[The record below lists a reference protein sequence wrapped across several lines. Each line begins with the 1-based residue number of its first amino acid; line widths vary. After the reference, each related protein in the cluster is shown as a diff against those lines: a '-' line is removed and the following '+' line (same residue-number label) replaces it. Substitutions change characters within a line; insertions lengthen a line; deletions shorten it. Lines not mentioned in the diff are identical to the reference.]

1 MSLVAI
7 FETVEYVTPCI
18 LHFETCRFT
27 FSVETGEVIGGQLL
41 PFYALDSIVT
51 NDGQIITVGFEW
63 TPSFSETDGDSEN
76 PQNASIS
83 ARSQPATTSLF
94 EEQLESVPFSQY
106 GDPPMSS
113 LSAFHKKFPF
123 SPSDILPFLQR
134 KAVFQV
140 LNNEVVENTSCI
152 GCEADHFGSK
162 CQTRCFCENGYCDDD
177 LSGSGDCYCT
187 LMSYGQY
194 CRLCDGL
201 SGSCSPEKGICNSGP
216 HGDGKC
222 KICYDAKL
230 NISDSVHFDFHLG

>member
-1 MSLVAI
+1 M
-7 FETVEYVTPCI
+7 
-18 LHFETCRFT
+18 
-27 FSVETGEVIGGQLL
+27 
-41 PFYALDSIVT
+41 
-51 NDGQIITVGFEW
+51 
-63 TPSFSETDGDSEN
+63 
-76 PQNASIS
+76 
-83 ARSQPATTSLF
+83 
-94 EEQLESVPFSQY
+94 
-106 GDPPMSS
+106 
-113 LSAFHKKFPF
+113 
-123 SPSDILPFLQR
+123 PFLR
-134 KAVFQV
+134 RNAVFQV
-140 LNNEVVENTSCI
+140 LNNEVVVNTSCI

-230 NISDSVHFDFHLG
+230 NISDSVHLDFHLGDHYGPQCNRTCSCNTENGICWTTGDLQHEKEEMEDAEERLVEEQREKEDLKESMIRYHEQQ